1 MENSNQTHNLSSAS
15 VSDQDIAK
23 LKDLTAAALNDT
35 TPTILDATRA
45 YLEAANETQKKRV
58 AELTEEIEMLKTADK
73 AEAKI
78 DDMQN
83 LDAVRKTLS

>member
-1 MENSNQTHNLSSAS
+1 MENSNQTPNSSSAN

-45 YLEAANETQKKRV
+45 YLETANEAQKKRV
-58 AELTEEIEMLKTADK
+58 AELTKEIEMLKTADR